1 MGRIWL
7 ALFLRLTRYINRRAI
22 EPKSV
27 ICKNIFRKDDTY
39 WSYHRNLRWDWQF
52 CNCENFLRNLVS
64 APYARGRTFSMSHSF
79 HPWTIR
85 PVCTGMNLKKRLEDA
100 SPKDLPLRTGMNL
113 RRPQK
118 WSEKIHLPR
127 MRGDEPLF
135 RSISRHTLSSAP
147 YARGWPDGTNAQQWF
162 RCICPVCT
170 GMTPWFLHFTHC
182 RMRSAPCIR
191 GWTIPGWFCSRYWRI
206 HSVRTG
212 MSLSLLHS
220 SHHNANPP
228 RIHGDK
234 SIPYCLRD
242 HRKGSALHT
251 QG

>member
-7 ALFLRLTRYINRRAI
+7 AFFLRLTRYINRRAI

-27 ICKNIFRKDDTY
+27 IRKNIFRKDDTY

-113 RRPQK
+113 QRPQK

-127 MRGDEPLF
+127 MRGDEPWHVQIVTKL
-135 RSISRHTLSSAP
+135 RKSAP
-147 YARGWPDGTNAQQWF
+147 YARGWVLGNDDW
-162 RCICPVCT
+162 
-170 GMTPWFLHFTHC
+170 W
-182 RMRSAPCIR
+182 
-191 GWTIPGWFCSRYWRI
+191 SR
-206 HSVRTG
+206 
-212 MSLSLLHS
+212 
-220 SHHNANPP
+220 
-228 RIHGDK
+228 
-234 SIPYCLRD
+234 
-242 HRKGSALHT
+242 
-251 QG
+251 